1 MNFAQQKL
9 FSRKRKSAVKRNWR
23 QSLAWLLIA
32 CLCITNIN
40 IAAFAAE
47 IALDGKGLAATPSS
61 ATASEADVWMPGTS
75 ISGEE
80 LLAEAER
87 AVTNGWKFDFDSVLR
102 KLDGESDSENSQNFK
117 KYEDLFDGYSS
128 FILFYD
134 NDEEGMLT
142 GDDKKA
148 YGYILVRLDK
158 KKYMEYRERSGL
170 GNTDSEASASE
181 AEAEESYRLTGDEE
195 IIFLY
200 MNGTGVDATF
210 NLNFE
215 DIETS
220 EIVVPAANY
229 FIEEK
234 EEVTETTAAPEEQT
248 EEAKEEQPDGEGGGS
263 SGGSSSGSGSE
274 NNQGGSEDGNDT
286 AGPEDGTDKDQ
297 GADEDES
304 KSDSGNTETEDGQ
317 EGTKPDSG
325 TDAGQGETKPDSG
338 SDEGQGGTKPD
349 GGSDEGQG
357 GTKPD
362 SGSDE
367 GQGGTKP
374 DGGSDEGQ
382 GGTKPDSGSDEG
394 QGSTKPDSGSE
405 DGKGDTGNSG
415 SSDKD
420 NSQGG
425 TDSGKDSSGG
435 SGHESD
441 NSSGSSSGTDSGSGS
456 SSSSGNSSDSGSSSG
471 SGSGSGSG
479 SSSGSESSSG
489 SGNSSGSGDSG
500 SSGEQTVSISSY
512 NVVRVMG
519 PNPDASEEDE
529 DDGMSFEEWSEDG
542 EDEED
547 DEEYDDYDDYDY
559 GSYEYDEDGTIY
571 LNMTFLPAAAMQ
583 ARKAQSKAR
592 LFRSARVENDQISVQ
607 ASVAAVSDFT
617 PTIKGYHKQIRHIG
631 GDDYEL
637 HLDVSG
643 SGQGMDIMFI
653 VDRSNSMGSSF
664 SGSMKEL
671 KEVLGYRRTLDYWPY
686 RVEEQ
691 NGFVDEIFGKAPNS
705 RFSIITY
712 GTTASTKLNWSGN
725 KTEIK
730 DAIGEMTVDG
740 GTNYEDALYAA
751 KVMLEKREPGRVPVV
766 IFLSDGKPTYYN
778 KSDKNDKTIEFNGY
792 NSSFQ
797 TGGEGSSTD
806 SKTTS
811 ETINAGKE
819 FYKVAS
825 QKGATVYGVGFDGA
839 DIKYFKPIVY
849 GVEAP
854 SSTSRILMA
863 ADNNL
868 TKEFDKLLENL
879 KVKNVK
885 IADTLSQYVDL
896 SANWKNTAK
905 VYKIN
910 DTKKTELAEGSG
922 YESLEYDENTRTI
935 TLTFGADRKL
945 EEDTVYELVF
955 NVKVNDVAKNALAN
969 GEYPSVGDRD
979 TDYGN
984 NDTSSE
990 QPGFYSNDKAILTF
1004 GDDSSL
1010 QIEYP
1015 KPVVQT
1021 TYVPE
1026 PEHRKYIEDKKNG
1039 TFELTLDVTSPIGSS
1054 TETIETKLPA
1064 DVVFVLDKSGSMDW
1078 AIGGQYASGTKRYVL
1093 VNNAVKKVVEGLAD
1107 FDVYY
1112 RSVQFSGNS
1121 YTNKPSN
1128 WLKAEKPYKNG
1139 IDIQNP
1145 TDGTYPNNALKEG
1158 IKLINNGS
1166 PNKDEPGLKKHI
1178 IILTDGEPSSSNQSN
1193 ASNIDAAIADLTSD
1207 TVLHIIA
1214 CQLSASTYLSNLQS
1228 RATRKGAAVTMQYIN
1243 NEADVDK
1250 VFNNIKNSI
1259 ISSVTESKPGITGV
1273 TITDTL
1279 SEYAEFVNPDST
1291 DDVKILMDGT
1301 AMPAS
1306 EKKEAKP
1313 VVTKTGKTV
1322 TVSFAGEYEFK
1333 KDSTYSISFPVKP
1346 SAKAFEEYLQNNGG
1360 YGDAAGDADTDV
1372 PGFSE
1377 EEWTSSGKPGFQSNE
1392 SANVTYIYGTNQKE
1406 LEYPH
1411 PVLQVTQGK
1420 MKIRKVVID
1429 GTPEDDG
1436 KEFIIHLNG
1445 EDYSSVALED
1455 GETSPYI
1462 YVDSETSF
1470 EITESVP
1477 MEYTQAAQ
1485 LRITDAGTGEL
1496 IGESEGRV
1504 TVKPGDDLLVEVYNT
1519 YGHKPYFHSW
1529 NTVTNYTKGDK
1540 TTPFKTSR
1548 EAAKAAA
1555 KSQPKAALTGNDEE
1569 DLNMEEGEALE

>member
-1 MNFAQQKL
+1 MNFAEQKL
-9 FSRKRKSAVKRNWR
+9 FRRKRKSAVKRNWR

-47 IALDGKGLAATPSS
+47 IALDGNGLAATPSS
-61 ATASEADVWMPGTS
+61 ATASEADVWMPGAS
-75 ISGEE
+75 ISGKE

-87 AVTNGWKFDFDSVLR
+87 AVTNGWKFDFDSMLR
-102 KLDGESDSENSQNFK
+102 KLDSESDSENSQNFK
-117 KYEDLFDGYSS
+117 RYEDLFDGYSS

-142 GDDKKA
+142 GDNKKA

-158 KKYMEYRERSGL
+158 KKYMEYREHAGL
-170 GNTDSEASASE
+170 GNTDIEASASD

-220 EIVVPAANY
+220 EIVVPAASY

-234 EEVTETTAAPEEQT
+234 EEEITETTAAPEEQT
-248 EEAKEEQPDGEGGGS
+248 EEPKEEQPDGNGGGS
-263 SGGSSSGSGSE
+263 SGGGGSGSGSE
-274 NNQGGSEDGNDT
+274 DNQGGSEDETDI
-286 AGPEDGTDKDQ
+286 AGPEDGTDKEQ
-297 GADEDES
+297 GTVEDES
-304 KSDSGNTETEDGQ
+304 KSDSGNTETEEGQEGTKPDGGSEEGQ

-325 TDAGQGETKPDSG
+325 TDAGQEGTKPDGGTDAGQEGTKPDGG
-338 SDEGQGGTKPD
+338 SEEGQGGTKPDGGSEEGQGGTKPD
-349 GGSDEGQG
+349 GGSDAGQ
-357 GTKPD
+357 
-362 SGSDE
+362 E
-367 GQGGTKP
+367 GTKP
-374 DGGSDEGQ
+374 DGGTDA
-382 GGTKPDSGSDEG
+382 D
-394 QGSTKPDSGSE
+394 
-405 DGKGDTGNSG
+405 KGDVGNSG
-415 SSDKD
+415 SSDKG
-420 NSQGG
+420 NSQGS
-425 TDSGKDSSGG
+425 TDSGKDNGSD
-435 SGHESD
+435 SGHDSD
-441 NSSGSSSGTDSGSGS
+441 KSSGSASGTDSGSGS
-456 SSSSGNSSDSGSSSG
+456 DKG

-479 SSSGSESSSG
+479 SDSGSGTSSG
-489 SGNSSGSGDSG
+489 SGSGSDSGSGGSG
-500 SSGEQTVSISSY
+500 SSGDQTVSISSY

-529 DDGMSFEEWSEDG
+529 DDGMSFEEWSEDD
-542 EDEED
+542 EEED

-559 GSYEYDEDGTIY
+559 GSYEYGEDGTIY

-592 LFRSARVENDQISVQ
+592 FFRSAKSENEQVSVQ

-617 PTIKGYHKQIRHIG
+617 PTIKGYHKQIRHIS

-643 SGQGMDIMFI
+643 SGQGMDIMLI

-671 KEVLGYRRTLDYWPY
+671 KEVLGYRRTLDYWPH
-686 RVEEQ
+686 RVEEKD
-691 NGFVDEIFGKAPNS
+691 GFVDEIFGKAPNS

-725 KTEIK
+725 KTDIK
-730 DAIGEMTVDG
+730 DAIGDMTVDG
-740 GTNYEDALYAA
+740 GTNYEDALYSA
-751 KVMLEKREPGRVPVV
+751 KEMLEKREPGRVPVI

-792 NSSFQ
+792 NTTFK
-797 TGGEGSSTD
+797 TGGEGDSTD

-854 SSTSRILMA
+854 NSTSRILMA
-863 ADNNL
+863 SDNNL

-896 SANWKNTAK
+896 STNWKDTAK
-905 VYKIN
+905 VYKIK
-910 DTKKTELAEGSG
+910 DTSKTELEEGSG
-922 YESLEYDENTRTI
+922 YESLEYAENTRTI

-945 EEDTVYELVF
+945 EENTVYELVF
-955 NVKVNDVAKNALAN
+955 NIKVNDVAKNALAN
-969 GEYPSVGDRD
+969 GEYPSVGDPD

-990 QPGFYSNDKAILTF
+990 QRGFYSNEKAVLTF

-1010 QIEYP
+1010 LLEYP

-1039 TFELTLDVTSPIGSS
+1039 TFDLTLDVTSLIGSS
-1054 TETIETKLPA
+1054 TETTEIKSPA
-1064 DVVFVLDKSGSMDW
+1064 DVVFVLDSSGSMAW

-1093 VNNAVKKVVEGLAD
+1093 VNNAIKKVVEGLAD

-1112 RSVQFSGNS
+1112 RGVQFSGNS
-1121 YTNKPSN
+1121 YTNKPDD
-1128 WLKAEKPYKNG
+1128 WLKAAKPYKNG
-1139 IDIQNP
+1139 ADISSPKN
-1145 TDGTYPNNALKEG
+1145 GTYPNEALKRG
-1158 IKLINNGS
+1158 IQLINAGS
-1166 PNKDEPGLKKHI
+1166 PNRNEKGLKKHI
-1178 IILTDGEPSSSNQSN
+1178 IILTDGEPSDNDQSKEKE
-1193 ASNIDAAIADLTSD
+1193 IDAAIANLSTD
-1207 TVLHIIA
+1207 TVLHIIS
-1214 CQLSASTYLSNLQS
+1214 CQPTTSTYLTRLQA
-1228 RATRKGAAVTMQYIN
+1228 RAMNKGAAVTMQYIN

-1279 SEYAEFVNPDST
+1279 SEYAEFANPNST
-1291 DDVKILMDGT
+1291 NDVKILMDGT
-1301 AMPAS
+1301 EMSAA
-1306 EKKEAKP
+1306 EKKEANP
-1313 VVTKTGKTV
+1313 VVTKKGKTV
-1322 TVSFAGEYEFK
+1322 TVSFAGDYEFE
-1333 KDSTYSISFPVKP
+1333 KDVTYSISFPIKP
-1346 SAKAFEEYLQNNGG
+1346 SAKAFEEYLQNKGG
-1360 YGDAAGDADTDV
+1360 YGEAVGDADTDV

-1377 EEWTSSGKPGFQSNE
+1377 EEWTSSGKPGFHSNE
-1392 SANVTYIYGTNQKE
+1392 SAKVTYIYGTNQKE

-1420 MKIRKVVID
+1420 MRIRKVVID
-1429 GTPEDDG
+1429 GTREDDG
-1436 KEFIIHLNG
+1436 KDFIIHVNG

-1462 YVDSETSF
+1462 YVDSETTF
-1470 EITESVP
+1470 KITESVP
-1477 MEYTQAAQ
+1477 MEYTQAAM
-1485 LRITDAGTGEL
+1485 LRITDAKTGEL
-1496 IGESEGRV
+1496 IEESEGTL
-1504 TVKPGDDLLVEVYNT
+1504 TVRPGDDLLVEVYNT

-1529 NTVTNYTKGDK
+1529 NTVTNYTTGDK
-1540 TTPFKTSR
+1540 TTPFRTSR
-1548 EAAKAAA
+1548 EAAKEAA
-1555 KSQPKAALTGNDEE
+1555 KNHPKAALTGNDED
-1569 DLNMEEGEALE
+1569 DLNMEEGEALD

>member
-1 MNFAQQKL
+1 MNFAEQKL

-47 IALDGKGLAATPSS
+47 IAMDGNGLAATPSS

-75 ISGEE
+75 VSGEE

-87 AVTNGWKFDFDSVLR
+87 AVTNGWKFDFDGMLR

-142 GDDKKA
+142 GDNKKA

-158 KKYMEYRERSGL
+158 KKYMEYREHAGL
-170 GNTDSEASASE
+170 SNTDSEASASD
-181 AEAEESYRLTGDEE
+181 AEAEESYKLTGDEE

-200 MNGTGVDATF
+200 MNGTGADATF

-220 EIVVPAANY
+220 EIVVPAASY

-234 EEVTETTAAPEEQT
+234 EEEVTETTAAPEEQT

-263 SGGSSSGSGSE
+263 SGGSGSE
-274 NNQGGSEDGNDT
+274 NNQGGSEEGNDI

-297 GADEDES
+297 GTVEDES
-304 KSDSGNTETEDGQ
+304 KSDSGNTETEEGQ
-317 EGTKPDSG
+317 EGTKPDNG
-325 TDAGQGETKPDSG
+325 TDAGQGETKTDSG

-362 SGSDE
+362 SGSN
-367 GQGGTKP
+367 
-374 DGGSDEGQ
+374 EGQ
-382 GGTKPDSGSDEG
+382 GGTKPDSGSDAG
-394 QGSTKPDSGSE
+394 QGGTKPDGGSDAGQGGTKP
-405 DGKGDTGNSG
+405 DGGTDADKGDTGNSG

-420 NSQGG
+420 NSQGS
-425 TDSGKDSSGG
+425 TDSGKDNG
-435 SGHESD
+435 SD
-441 NSSGSSSGTDSGSGS
+441 NGHDSDKSSGSASGTDSGSGS
-456 SSSSGNSSDSGSSSG
+456 DKGSGTG
-471 SGSGSGSG
+471 SGSGSDSGSG
-479 SSSGSESSSG
+479 TSSGSDSG
-489 SGNSSGSGDSG
+489 SDSGSGDSG

-519 PNPDASEEDE
+519 PNPDASEDDE
-529 DDGMSFEEWSEDG
+529 DDGMSFEEWSDDD
-542 EDEED
+542 EDEEED
-547 DEEYDDYDDYDY
+547 DEYDDYDDYDY

-583 ARKAQSKAR
+583 ARNPQSKAR
-592 LFRSARVENDQISVQ
+592 FFRSAKVENEQVSVQ

-671 KEVLGYRRTLDYWPY
+671 KEVLGYRRTSDYWPY

-725 KTEIK
+725 KTEVK

-740 GTNYEDALYAA
+740 GTNYEDALYTA

-792 NSSFQ
+792 NSTFR
-797 TGGEGSSTD
+797 TGGEGDDTD

-910 DTKKTELAEGSG
+910 DTKKTELAAGSG

-955 NVKVNDVAKNALAN
+955 NIKVNDVAKNALAN

-1039 TFELTLDVTSPIGSS
+1039 TFELTLDVTSPVGSS
-1054 TETIETKLPA
+1054 TETTETKSPA
-1064 DVVFVLDKSGSMDW
+1064 DVMFVLDSSGSMAW
-1078 AIGGQYASGTKRYVL
+1078 AIGGQNASGTKRYVL
-1093 VNNAVKKVVEGLAD
+1093 VNNAIKKVVEGLAD

-1112 RSVQFSGNS
+1112 RSVQFSGTT
-1121 YTNKPSN
+1121 YTQKPKT
-1128 WLKAEKPYKNG
+1128 WLKAEKPYGKG
-1139 IDIQNP
+1139 IDITSP
-1145 TDGTYPNNALKEG
+1145 DDGTYPNKALETG
-1158 IKLINNGS
+1158 ISLINSGS

-1178 IILTDGEPSSSNQSN
+1178 IILTDGEPSQNSQSN
-1193 ASNIDAAIADLTSD
+1193 TNNIDAAINDLTSD

-1214 CQLSASTYLSNLQS
+1214 CQLSTSTYLSNLQA
-1228 RATRKGAAVTMQYIN
+1228 RAAKKGAAVTMQYIN

-1279 SEYAEFVNPDST
+1279 SEYAEFANPNST
-1291 DDVKILMDGT
+1291 DDVKILMGGT
-1301 AMPAS
+1301 PMSAA
-1306 EKKEAKP
+1306 EKKEANP
-1313 VVTKTGKTV
+1313 DITKTGKTV
-1322 TVSFAGEYEFK
+1322 TVSFAGNYEFE
-1333 KDSTYSISFPVKP
+1333 KDVTYSISFPIKP

-1360 YGDAAGDADTDV
+1360 YGEVVGDADTDV

-1436 KEFIIHLNG
+1436 KEFIIHVNG
-1445 EDYSSVALED
+1445 EDYSSVALEN

-1477 MEYTQAAQ
+1477 MEYTQAAM
-1485 LRITDAGTGEL
+1485 LRITDAKTGDL
-1496 IGESEGRV
+1496 IEESEGTV

-1519 YGHKPYFHSW
+1519 YGHKPYFHNW
-1529 NTVTNYTKGDK
+1529 NTVTNYTTGDK

-1548 EAAKAAA
+1548 EAAKEAA
-1555 KSQPKAALTGNDEE
+1555 KNHPKAALTENDEE
-1569 DLNMEEGEALE
+1569 DLNMEEGEALD